1 MIDVKDARPAGSTAR
16 FFVVLVLLM
25 LGTGLEAFHVIAKH
39 RAIFIRSLDA
49 RVDVQR
55 LVAATQDEAAS
66 LRGLA
71 ITRDVVF
78 RHEYD
83 SAHRTYVSAF
93 QRLERDLALPEQAY
107 MLGEVRR
114 YDAEHS
120 QWERGRG
127 GAAALDR
134 MRALAATIDAQLRG
148 RSQWIAGVANFAIG
162 GWVFVVVVLTA
173 GFGALA
179 VSSERRRLAQEVR
192 LRADIA
198 SRNAALE
205 RSNQS
210 LQEFAYVASHDLQEP
225 LRTVASFTQ
234 LLQKRYAGRLD
245 AQADEFIG
253 FAVDGAKRMQQL
265 INDILQYSRVTT
277 HGKTFERV
285 ATGDSVAR
293 AVTALQGRIAER
305 SAAVVVVGK
314 LPTVTGDP
322 AQLSQLFLNLIGN
335 AIKYNRDEHPRVE
348 ISARRD
354 GDRWVFRVADNG
366 IGIGPQY
373 HEQIFRIFTRLHTRD
388 EYEGTGIGLALCR
401 RILERHRGRIWLE
414 SSEGNGTSIFFT
426 LPAEIS

>member
-1 MIDVKDARPAGSTAR
+1 MSDAKDARPAGSTAR
-16 FFVVLVLLM
+16 FFIVLVLLM
-25 LGTGLEAFHVIAKH
+25 LGTGIEAFHVIAKH

-55 LVAATQDEAAS
+55 LNGATQDEAAS
-66 LRGLA
+66 LRGFAL
-71 ITRDVVF
+71 TGDPVF

-83 SAHRTYVSAF
+83 AAHRAYVVALG
-93 QRLERDLALPEQAY
+93 RLESDLALPEQAV

-114 YDAEHS
+114 YDAEHTR
-120 QWERGRG
+120 WERERG

-134 MRALAATIDAQLRG
+134 MRALAAAVDAQLRS
-148 RSQWIAGVANFAIG
+148 RSQWIAGIANFAIG

-173 GFGALA
+173 GFGILA

-285 ATGDSVAR
+285 GIENAVER
-293 AVTALQGRIAER
+293 AIVALQGRIAER
-305 SAAVVVVGK
+305 SAAVVVLGS
-314 LPTVTGDP
+314 LPVVTGDP

-335 AIKYNRDEHPRVE
+335 AIKYNQAEQPRVE
-348 ISARRD
+348 ISARHD
-354 GDRWVFRVADNG
+354 GEEWVFRVADNG
-366 IGIGPQY
+366 IGIAPQY
-373 HEQIFRIFTRLHTRD
+373 HEQIFRIFTRLHTRE

-414 SSEGNGTSIFFT
+414 SSEGSGTSIFFT
-426 LPAEIS
+426 LPAEIL

>member
-1 MIDVKDARPAGSTAR
+1 MIDVKEARPTGSTAR
-16 FFVVLVLLM
+16 FFIVLVLLM
-25 LGTGLEAFHVIAKH
+25 LGTGIEAFHVIAKH
-39 RAIFIRSLDA
+39 RAIFISSLDA

-55 LVAATQDEAAS
+55 LAAATQDQAAS
-66 LRGLA
+66 LRGFA
-71 ITRDVVF
+71 MTGDRVF
-78 RHEYD
+78 HREYD
-83 SAHRTYVSAF
+83 SAHRRYVSAL
-93 QRLERDLALPEQAY
+93 QRLESDLGLPEQAD

-120 QWERGRG
+120 QWERDRG
-127 GAAALDR
+127 GAAALGR
-134 MRALAATIDAQLRG
+134 MRALTTTIDAQLRR

-162 GWVFVVVVLTA
+162 GWIFVVVVLTA

-179 VSSERRRLAQEVR
+179 VSSERHRLAREVR

-234 LLQKRYAGRLD
+234 LLQKRYAGQLD

-285 ATGDSVAR
+285 AIQGAVER

-305 SAAVVVVGK
+305 SAAIVVVGS

-335 AIKYNRDEHPRVE
+335 AIKYNQDGRPRVE

-354 GDRWVFRVADNG
+354 GERWVLRVADNG
-366 IGIGPQY
+366 IGIDPQY

>member
-1 MIDVKDARPAGSTAR
+1 MIDTKNARPVGSSAR

-25 LGTGLEAFHVIAKH
+25 LGTGIEAFHVIAKH
-39 RAIFIRSLDA
+39 RAIFIRSVDA

-55 LVAATQDEAAS
+55 LVAATQDEATS
-66 LRGLA
+66 LRGFA
-71 ITRDVVF
+71 MTDDVVF
-78 RHEYD
+78 RREYD
-83 SAHRTYVSAF
+83 SAHRTYVSAL
-93 QRLERDLALPEQAY
+93 QRLESDLSLPEQAE
-107 MLGEVRR
+107 MLAEVKR
-114 YDAEHS
+114 YDLEHS

-127 GAAALDR
+127 GAAALDG
-134 MRALAATIDAQLRG
+134 MRALAATVDTQLRN
-148 RSQWIAGVANFAIG
+148 RSEWIAGVANFAIG
-162 GWVFVVVVLTA
+162 GWVFVIVVLTA

-198 SRNAALE
+198 SRNTALE

-234 LLQKRYAGRLD
+234 LLQQRYAGQLD

-253 FAVDGAKRMQQL
+253 YAVDGAKRMQQL

-277 HGKTFERV
+277 HGKAFERV
-285 ATGDSVAR
+285 AIAGAVER

-305 SAAVVVVGK
+305 SAAIVVLGS
-314 LPTVTGDP
+314 LPTVAGDP

-335 AIKYNRDEHPRVE
+335 AIKYNRDENPRVE
-348 ISARRD
+348 IGARRD
-354 GDRWVFRVADNG
+354 GERWVLRVADNG
-366 IGIGPQY
+366 IGIDPQY

-414 SSEGNGTSIFFT
+414 SSEGSGTSVFFT

>member
-16 FFVVLVLLM
+16 FFIVLVLLM
-25 LGTGLEAFHVIAKH
+25 LGTGIEAFHVIAKH

-55 LVAATQDEAAS
+55 LVAATQDEATS
-66 LRGLA
+66 LRGFA
-71 ITRDVVF
+71 MTGDVVF
-78 RHEYD
+78 RREYD
-83 SAHRTYVSAF
+83 SAHHTYVSVL
-93 QRLERDLALPEQAY
+93 QRLENDLGLPEQAE

-120 QWERGRG
+120 QWERDRG

-134 MRALAATIDAQLRG
+134 MRTLAATIDAQLRG
-148 RSQWIAGVANFAIG
+148 RSQWIAGVANLAIG

-234 LLQKRYAGRLD
+234 LLQKRYAGQLD

-285 ATGDSVAR
+285 AIEGAVER

-305 SAAVVVVGK
+305 SAAIVVLGS

-335 AIKYNRDEHPRVE
+335 AIKYNQDEHPRVE

-354 GDRWVFRVADNG
+354 GERWVLCIADNG
-366 IGIGPQY
+366 IGIDPKY

-414 SSEGNGTSIFFT
+414 SSEGSGTSVFFT

>member
-25 LGTGLEAFHVIAKH
+25 LGTGIEAFHVIAKH

-55 LVAATQDEAAS
+55 LVAATQDEATS
-66 LRGLA
+66 LRGFA
-71 ITRDVVF
+71 MTGDVVF
-78 RHEYD
+78 RREYD
-83 SAHRTYVSAF
+83 SAHRTYVSAL
-93 QRLERDLALPEQAY
+93 QRLENDLGLPEQAE
-107 MLGEVRR
+107 MLGEVQR
-114 YDAEHS
+114 YDVEHS
-120 QWERGRG
+120 QWERDRG

-134 MRALAATIDAQLRG
+134 MRTLAATIDAQLRR

-179 VSSERRRLAQEVR
+179 VSSERRRRAQEVR

-234 LLQKRYAGRLD
+234 LLQKRYAGKLD

-285 ATGDSVAR
+285 AIGSAVER

-305 SAAVVVVGK
+305 SAAIVVLGS

-335 AIKYNRDEHPRVE
+335 AIKYNQDGHPRVE

-354 GDRWVFRVADNG
+354 GERWVLRVADNG
-366 IGIGPQY
+366 IGIDPQY

-414 SSEGNGTSIFFT
+414 SSEGSGTSVFFT

>member
-1 MIDVKDARPAGSTAR
+1 MIAVKEARPAGSTAR

-25 LGTGLEAFHVIAKH
+25 LGTGIEAFHVIAKH
-39 RAIFIRSLDA
+39 RAIFISTLDA

-55 LVAATQDEAAS
+55 LVAATQDEATS
-66 LRGLA
+66 LRGFA
-71 ITRDVVF
+71 MTGNVVF
-78 RHEYD
+78 RREYD
-83 SAHRTYVSAF
+83 AAHNTYVSAL
-93 QRLERDLALPEQAY
+93 QRLESDLGLPEQAV

-114 YDAEHS
+114 YDVEHS
-120 QWERGRG
+120 QWERDRG

-134 MRALAATIDAQLRG
+134 MRTLAATIDGQLRS

-162 GWVFVVVVLTA
+162 GWVFIVVVLTA

-234 LLQKRYAGRLD
+234 LLQKRYAGQLD

-285 ATGDSVAR
+285 AIGSAVER
-293 AVTALQGRIAER
+293 AITALQGRIAER
-305 SAAVVVVGK
+305 SAAIVVLGS

-335 AIKYNRDEHPRVE
+335 AIKYNQDGHPRVE

-354 GDRWVFRVADNG
+354 GELWILRVADNG
-366 IGIGPQY
+366 IGIDPQY

-414 SSEGNGTSIFFT
+414 SSEGNGTAVFFT

>member
-25 LGTGLEAFHVIAKH
+25 LGTGIEAFHVIAKH

-55 LVAATQDEAAS
+55 LVAATQDEATS
-66 LRGLA
+66 LRGFA
-71 ITRDVVF
+71 MTGDVVF
-78 RHEYD
+78 RREYD
-83 SAHRTYVSAF
+83 SAHRTYVSAL
-93 QRLERDLALPEQAY
+93 QRLENDLGLPEQAE
-107 MLGEVRR
+107 MLGEVQR
-114 YDAEHS
+114 YDVEHS
-120 QWERGRG
+120 QWERDRG

-134 MRALAATIDAQLRG
+134 MRTLAATIDAQLRR

-234 LLQKRYAGRLD
+234 LLQKRYAGKLD

-285 ATGDSVAR
+285 AIGSAVER

-305 SAAVVVVGK
+305 SAAIVVLGS

-335 AIKYNRDEHPRVE
+335 AIKYNQDGHPRVE

-354 GDRWVFRVADNG
+354 GERWVLRVADNG
-366 IGIGPQY
+366 IGIDPQY

-414 SSEGNGTSIFFT
+414 SSEGSGTSVFFT

>member
-25 LGTGLEAFHVIAKH
+25 LGTGIEAFHVIAKH

-55 LVAATQDEAAS
+55 LVAATQDEATS
-66 LRGLA
+66 LRGFA
-71 ITRDVVF
+71 MTGDVVF
-78 RHEYD
+78 RREYD
-83 SAHRTYVSAF
+83 SAHRTYVSAL
-93 QRLERDLALPEQAY
+93 QRLENDLGLTEQAE
-107 MLGEVRR
+107 MLGEVKR
-114 YDAEHS
+114 YDVEHS
-120 QWERGRG
+120 QWERDRG
-127 GAAALDR
+127 GAAPLDR
-134 MRALAATIDAQLRG
+134 MRTLAATIDAQLRR

-234 LLQKRYAGRLD
+234 LLQKRYAGKLD

-285 ATGDSVAR
+285 AIGSAVER

-305 SAAVVVVGK
+305 SAAIVVLGG

-335 AIKYNRDEHPRVE
+335 AIKYNQDGHPRVE

-354 GDRWVFRVADNG
+354 GGRWVLRVADNG
-366 IGIGPQY
+366 IGIDPQY

-414 SSEGNGTSIFFT
+414 SSEGSGTSVFFT